1 MSHRILP
8 DNQGTILTLV
18 IIVTLILT
26 ACSNSHAAPV
36 SPTDTP
42 ALAET
47 PLPIPLLPPERSTAE
62 RQAAVAAIRA
72 FAGAPDLNVNYLA
85 TSLHPENSLM
95 VVEEYETADAQF
107 LVDIQDNRLV
117 IIQLNDPAS
126 ASSGKSSL
134 PNVELEQKAEEFLHR
149 QVPCFPDAESR
160 LQYSFNNKGKN
171 YFFRWQSPLPN
182 AGQTRDQPTFVQ
194 VSMTSDGNI
203 YGYTD
208 SGICYL
214 DLAHMSP
221 IPTLTEIPV
230 PTSEPVPATL
240 PPAAGY
246 EGWQS
251 YTNQEHGFS
260 FRYPLDW
267 TLDED
272 LRSDS
277 TSTGHLLWLKPQS
290 NPNFVLAVGFKRAGE
305 DVGIKRTGIGSGEL
319 ETRGTTGFLGQ
330 DVQHVAL
337 VCLGKD
343 MGVYYNR
350 GGEIQRGNLVFT
362 LNLDYV
368 GSCTDSSALT
378 ETVEGIADQIVASF
392 QMIK

>member
-1 MSHRILP
+1 MGLF
-8 DNQGTILTLV
+8 LTLV

-26 ACSNSHAAPV
+26 ACSNSQATPV

-42 ALAET
+42 EPTET

-85 TSLHPENSLM
+85 TSFHPENSLM
-95 VVEEYETADAQF
+95 VVEEFETVDAKF
-107 LVDIQDNRLV
+107 LVDIQDNRV
-117 IIQLNDPAS
+117 VSIQLNDPAS
-126 ASSGKSSL
+126 ASSGKFSL
-134 PNVELEQKAEEFLHR
+134 PTVALEQKAEEFLHR
-149 QVPCFPDAESR
+149 QVPCFAET
-160 LQYSFNNKGKN
+160 
-171 YFFRWQSPLPN
+171 PLPT
-182 AGQTRDQPTFVQ
+182 A
-194 VSMTSDGNI
+194 
-203 YGYTD
+203 
-208 SGICYL
+208 
-214 DLAHMSP
+214 
-221 IPTLTEIPV
+221 
-230 PTSEPVPATL
+230 EPVPATL

-267 TLDED
+267 TLVED
-272 LRSDS
+272 LRPDS

-290 NPNFVLAVGFKRAGE
+290 NPNFVLSVGFKRAGE

-330 DVQHVAL
+330 DVQQVAL

-343 MGVYYNR
+343 MGLYYDR
-350 GGEIQRGNLVFT
+350 AGEIQRGDLVFT

-378 ETVEGIADQIVASF
+378 EAVEGITDQIVASF
-392 QMIK
+392 QIFK

>member
-1 MSHRILP
+1 MNQRILP
-8 DNQGTILTLV
+8 DNHGTILKLV

-26 ACSNSHAAPV
+26 ACSNPQATPV
-36 SPTDTP
+36 SPTEAP
-42 ALAET
+42 APTET
-47 PLPIPLLPPERSTAE
+47 PLLIPLLPPERSTAE
-62 RQAAVAAIRA
+62 REAAVAAIRV
-72 FAGAPDLNVNYLA
+72 FAGAPDLNVNYRA
-85 TSLHPENSLM
+85 TSHHPENSFM

-107 LVDIQDNRLV
+107 LVDIQDTRV
-117 IIQLNDPAS
+117 VHIQLHDPAS
-126 ASSGKSSL
+126 ASSGKAPL
-134 PNVELEQKAEEFLHR
+134 LTAELEQKAKEFLNKH
-149 QVPCFPDAESR
+149 VPCFAEAESR
-160 LQYSFNNKGKN
+160 LQYFFNNKGNN
-171 YFFRWQSPLPN
+171 YFVRWQNPLPN
-182 AGQTRDQPTFVQ
+182 AERTWDQPTFVQ

-214 DLAHMSP
+214 DLAHMTP
-221 IPTLTEIPV
+221 IPRLTETPL
-230 PTSEPVPATL
+230 PTAEPVAATL

-267 TLDED
+267 TVGED

-290 NPNFVLAVGFKRAGE
+290 NQNFVLAVGFKREGE
-305 DVGIKRTGIGSGEL
+305 AVGIQRTGMGSGEL
-319 ETRGTTGFLGQ
+319 ETRGTIGFLGQ
-330 DVQHVAL
+330 EVKRVAL
-337 VCLGKD
+337 VCQGKD
-343 MGVYYNR
+343 MGLYYNR
-350 GGEIQRGNLVFT
+350 AGEIPRGDLVFT

-368 GSCTDSSALT
+368 WSCTDSSALT
-378 ETVEGIADQIVASF
+378 EAVEGMADQIVASF